1 MKKEEVNKKIEK
13 QKNSGSDIIILLMI
27 ILVIGLLMIG
37 GFIILRKEIKTL
49 NDELVRTKEVLG
61 EYGIYID
68 EQLETSTAYDTSI
81 YNVIK
86 PSDIATESKGKKIV
100 LWVGRQSCG
109 YCEMYA
115 PYIKE
120 ASDNY
125 GIKAY
130 YVDLEKLI
138 EFNVAQPYIKDEEE
152 FNILSSLNGE
162 GKWKGFA
169 EENVGG
175 TPLTLIIQDNK
186 VIGGLSGYADTDTIM
201 GVFKDAGLKK
211 N

>member
-1 MKKEEVNKKIEK
+1 MKKEEVNKKNEVK
-13 QKNSGSDIIILLMI
+13 NNSGSDVTILLMI
-27 ILVIGLLMIG
+27 ILVIGLLVIG
-37 GFIILRKEIKTL
+37 GFIILRKEIKTV
-49 NDELVRTKEVLG
+49 NDELLRTKQVLS

-68 EQLETSTAYDTSI
+68 KQTETSTAYDTSV

-86 PSDIATESKGKKIV
+86 PSQIATESKGKKIV

-115 PYIKE
+115 PYINE
-120 ASDNY
+120 ASQNY

-130 YVDLEKLI
+130 YVDLAELI
-138 EFNVAQPYIKDEEE
+138 DFTVDQPYIMDEEE

-162 GKWKGFA
+162 GEWKGFA

-186 VIGGLSGYADTDTIM
+186 VIGGLSGYADTNSVM
-201 GVFKDAGLKK
+201 KAFENAGLKK

>member
-1 MKKEEVNKKIEK
+1 MKKEEVNKKNEVK
-13 QKNSGSDIIILLMI
+13 NNSGSDVTILLMI
-27 ILVIGLLMIG
+27 ILVIGLLVIG
-37 GFIILRKEIKTL
+37 GFIILRKEIKTV
-49 NDELVRTKEVLG
+49 NDELLRTKQVLS

-68 EQLETSTAYDTSI
+68 EQPQASSAYDTSV

-86 PSDIATESKGKKIV
+86 PSDIVNESKGKKIV
-100 LWVGRQSCG
+100 LWIGRQSCG

-115 PYIKE
+115 PYINE
-120 ASDNY
+120 ATKNY

-130 YVDLEKLI
+130 YIDLAELI

-152 FNILSSLNGE
+152 FNILSSLNGDGE
-162 GKWKGFA
+162 WSGYA

-175 TPLTLIIQDNK
+175 TPLTLIIKDNK
-186 VIGGLSGYADTDTIM
+186 VIGGLSGYADTNSVM
-201 GVFKDAGLKK
+201 KAFENAGLKK

>member
-1 MKKEEVNKKIEK
+1 MKKEEVNKKNEVK
-13 QKNSGSDIIILLMI
+13 NNSGSDVTILLMI
-27 ILVIGLLMIG
+27 ILVIGLLVIG
-37 GFIILRKEIKTL
+37 GFIILRKEIKTV
-49 NDELVRTKEVLG
+49 NDELLRTKQVLS

-68 EQLETSTAYDTSI
+68 KQTETSTAYDTSV

-86 PSDIATESKGKKIV
+86 PSQIATESKGKKIV

-115 PYIKE
+115 PYISE
-120 ASDNY
+120 ASQNY

-130 YVDLEKLI
+130 YIDLAELI

-152 FNILSSLNGE
+152 FNILSSLNGDGE
-162 GKWKGFA
+162 WSGYA

-175 TPLTLIIQDNK
+175 TPLTLIIKDNK
-186 VIGGLSGYADTDTIM
+186 VIGGLSGYADTNSVM
-201 GVFKDAGLKK
+201 KAFENAGLKK